1 MKKMKIVPLVM
12 AILLLCFSS
21 AWAEKPSIE
30 LGEKL
35 FNNPRLGASMNDTSC
50 ASCHPGGKG
59 MEKAGA
65 NPRLAKM
72 INMCI
77 RGPLKGEPLNE
88 ETVAMQSLKMYLKSL
103 AK

>member
-1 MKKMKIVPLVM
+1 M
-12 AILLLCFSS
+12 AFLEKD
-21 AWAEKPSIE
+21 APVKNAEQYAE
-30 LGEKL
+30 AFDRDHVGG
-35 FNNPRLGASMNDTSC
+35 FGHGN
-50 ASCHPGGKG
+50 GKG

-65 NPRLAKM
+65 NPRLTQM

-88 ETVAMQSLKMYLKSL
+88 ETVAMESLRMYLKSL